1 MCYNRIDLSKGI
13 YLTKNKS
20 SKGFIVSQI
29 SKIRLKWLLWFDDFV
44 SVQSNLRKMLSL
56 HYYKL
61 MENWRTWSKK
71 TFNEW
76 WLYAS

>member
-13 YLTKNKS
+13 DLTKNKS

-29 SKIRLKWLLWFDDFV
+29 SKFRLKWLSWFDDFV

-61 MENWRTWSKK
+61 MENWIKWSKK

>member
-13 YLTKNKS
+13 DLTKNKS

-29 SKIRLKWLLWFDDFV
+29 SKFCLKWLSWFDDFV

-56 HYYKL
+56 HYCKL
-61 MENWRTWSKK
+61 MENWRKWSKK